1 MITTPYPLGGYF
13 NDPASGDPVAESL
26 FNNEVDSF
34 TQLMGT
40 TPSFIDSYVDDTHP
54 ISQWVTDA
62 GYQAYS
68 AQQSGYGA
76 YAAPVI
82 GLPMASSAT
91 SLSQDQQYQAFASGQ
106 YDNVLQQMVQTWASD
121 GFTTQYWRPGVEMN
135 LPGSPSFAGT
145 DNQTEADW
153 VSAFQH
159 ISTVLHQA
167 AQIDGVTLN
176 VVWNPNTTN
185 YDTTDTLQKL
195 YPGNSYVDI
204 IGADIYGNVYPYN
217 PLYDWHANN
226 GTIDSSL
233 SAFVAD
239 PVNRVHYWDYPAAT
253 PYALDGSSG
262 HLLDLQDL
270 LAFANQQG
278 KPFAIPE
285 TGAGDSNDGHD
296 VSDDAAF
303 PQWLA
308 QTLSASGDQ
317 IAFVNLWDA
326 NAGGNYDFSSSTAGK
341 PAEAAAWAQYFGAVP
356 TPAASAV
363 VPAMTTTNT
372 TPTSTGNTAAT
383 ASTMVTDTLDVNVSE
398 DAYQGDAQ
406 YTVSVDGSQV
416 GGVETATASHT
427 AGISQDLVLNGNWGS
442 GSHTVGITFINDLY
456 DGSPSTDRN
465 LYVNSV
471 TYDGNS
477 VTSAPAVEYHN
488 GTANFTTQASPL
500 KLLLAEDAYQGD
512 AQYSV
517 SLDGAQVGNGTAT
530 ASNSNG
536 QSQAVNV
543 LGTLTAG
550 THDLSVSFLN
560 DLYGGSASADRNLY
574 VKGVELNGT
583 LLPASSAILNSNGAA
598 QFSIVIPSS

>member
-1 MITTPYPLGGYF
+1 MTNTPYPLGGYF
-13 NDPASGDPVAESL
+13 NNPAAGDPVAESA
-26 FNNEVDSF
+26 FQNELDSF

-40 TPSFIDSYVDDTHP
+40 TPSFIDSYVDQSHP
-54 ISQWVTDA
+54 ITQWVADA

-82 GLPMASSAT
+82 GLPMASSA
-91 SLSQDQQYQAFASGQ
+91 SGLSQDQQYQAFASGQ
-106 YDNVLQQMVQTWASD
+106 YDSVLQQMVQAWAND

-135 LPGSPSFAGT
+135 LAGSPSFAGT
-145 DNQTEADW
+145 DSQTQADW

-159 ISTVLHQA
+159 ISTVLHQT
-167 AQIDGVTLN
+167 AQADGVTLN
-176 VVWNPNTTN
+176 VVWNPNATN
-185 YDTTDTLQKL
+185 YDTTNTLQNL

-204 IGADIYGNVYPYN
+204 IGADMYSNVYPYN
-217 PLYDWHANN
+217 PLYDWDANN
-226 GTIDSSL
+226 GAVDSSL

-239 PVNRVHYWDYPAAT
+239 PVNRIHYWNYPAAT

-285 TGAGDSNDGHD
+285 TGAGNSSGGHD

-326 NAGGNYDFSSSTAGK
+326 NADGNYDFSSSTAGK
-341 PAEAAAWAQYFGAVP
+341 PAEAAAWSHYFGA
-356 TPAASAV
+356 AASTAA
-363 VPAMTTTNT
+363 PTTTTDTNT
-372 TPTSTGNTAAT
+372 TTTGSPTTM
-383 ASTMVTDTLDVNVSE
+383 ASTTVTDTLDVNVSE

-406 YTVSVDGSQV
+406 YTVSVDGNQV
-416 GGVETATASHT
+416 GGVETTTASHT
-427 AGISQDLVLNGNWGS
+427 AGVSQDLVLDGDWGS

-456 DGSPSTDRN
+456 AGSPSTDRN

-471 TYDGNS
+471 TYDG
-477 VTSAPAVEYHN
+477 TSATPGSVVEYAN
-488 GTANFTTQASPL
+488 GTTNFTTQTSPL
-500 KLLLAEDAYQGD
+500 TLLLAEDAYQGD
-512 AQYSV
+512 ANYSV
-517 SLDGAQVGNGTAT
+517 SLDGAQVGGGAVT
-530 ASNSNG
+530 ASNSNS

-543 LGTLTAG
+543 LGALTAG
-550 THDLSVSFLN
+550 THDLAVSFLN
-560 DLYGGSASADRNLY
+560 DLYDGSASTDRNLY

-583 LLPASSAILNSNGAA
+583 LLPASSAALYANGTAH
-598 QFSIVIPSS
+598 FSIVIPNS